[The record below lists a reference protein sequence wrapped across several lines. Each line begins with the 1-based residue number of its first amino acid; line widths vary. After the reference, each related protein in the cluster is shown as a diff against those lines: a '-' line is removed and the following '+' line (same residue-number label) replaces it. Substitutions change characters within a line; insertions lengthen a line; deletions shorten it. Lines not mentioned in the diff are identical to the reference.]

1 MIEGIC
7 HLCSES
13 PQHTSENELNDA
25 VARAIDEW
33 YQRRNLRNFFEESF
47 GGKMVSIL
55 EYDKEWEEKKSE
67 RQSMRLVKT
76 MLFEIC
82 TGWVILKKRLP
93 KLLIKL

>member
-33 YQRRNLRNFFEESF
+33 YQRRNLRNFFEE
-47 GGKMVSIL
+47 
-55 EYDKEWEEKKSE
+55 
-67 RQSMRLVKT
+67 
-76 MLFEIC
+76 LFEQ
-82 TGWVILKKRLP
+82 
-93 KLLIKL
+93 